1 MGKETSCAPKQLDAG
16 FLLFGLK
23 LGDDG
28 VKRCVGGGKI
38 AQFGGDVAVV
48 PAVKVDPNF
57 LKKFKEYVD
66 ASDGIFD
73 GV

>member
-1 MGKETSCAPKQLDAG
+1 M
-16 FLLFGLK
+16 FGLK

-28 VKRCVGGGKI
+28 DKRCVGGGKI

-57 LKKFKEYVD
+57 LKKFKGD
-66 ASDGIFD
+66 ARLPSFLTRMQ
-73 GV
+73 VKLP